1 MSVKSGIS
9 NCFTKNHI
17 PIVFFNKPATIV
29 NFDVSKE
36 QSPYLYLYAS
46 LDPAAAATAT
56 TTAATATTTAAG
68 APLTIPMSSYEIT
81 APTPI
86 TNEFNR
92 EIDFLSSLGL
102 CAVEKKDDTTKYHIH
117 TYAELFYGRNK
128 LFRRFRTDISQS
140 GAETL
145 FADLKQLLYRYVL
158 PGKYLSYKGQ
168 ESEAPVELTYIIEA
182 NASLE

>member
-17 PIVFFNKPATIV
+17 PIVFFNKPATIA
-29 NFDVSKE
+29 NFDVSKDH
-36 QSPYLYLYAS
+36 SPYLYLYAS
-46 LDPAAAATAT
+46 LDPA
-56 TTAATATTTAAG
+56 TAAAAG
-68 APLTIPMSSYEIT
+68 APLTIPMPSYEIT

-128 LFRRFRTDISQS
+128 LFRQFRTDISQS

-145 FADLKQLLYRYVL
+145 FADLKQLLYQYVL

-182 NASLE
+182 IASLE